1 MSAPDGVHL
10 SSLYNG
16 QQRRTAHEVV
26 RDTLRHAILSGSLPG
41 GSRLVQ
47 ADIAAQLNVSTT
59 PVREAL
65 RDLTSDGLVQF
76 DPHRGAVVYK
86 IDMNELK
93 EIYEIRK
100 ALESLAIRMAA
111 ARITKAQLG
120 EAAALQRKMV
130 KEKDPA
136 VWVTENWKFH
146 SLLEEAANSSRLAG
160 LVKNI
165 QGTAALYVAHSVKLN
180 PKRIQA
186 GNAEHLAILDAMRN
200 GDADKA
206 ADILRQH
213 LDRTLEAILGDS
225 DRVDKRAG
233 APATS
238 RRTTGSRRSL
248 PR

>member
-1 MSAPDGVHL
+1 MSATERVQL
-10 SSLYNG
+10 SSLHND
-16 QQRRTAHEVV
+16 QQRRTAHEIV
-26 RDTLRHAILSGSLPG
+26 RDTLRHAILDGSLPG

-76 DPHRGAVVYK
+76 DPHRGAVVYQ
-86 IDMNELK
+86 IDMGELK

-100 ALESLAIRMAA
+100 ALESLAIRLAA
-111 ARITKAQLG
+111 ARITKEQLV
-120 EAAALQRKMV
+120 EVTALQRKMV

-146 SLLEEAANSSRLAG
+146 SLLEEAAGSSRLAA

-180 PKRIQA
+180 PKRIQE
-186 GNAEHLAILDAMRN
+186 GNAEHRVIVDALRD

-206 ADILRQH
+206 AESLRRH
-213 LDRTLEAILGDS
+213 LDRTLEAILGDNP
-225 DRVDKRAG
+225 RVDKRAG
-233 APATS
+233 APADS
-238 RRTTGSRRSL
+238 RRTTVRRRSL
-248 PR
+248 PK

>member
-1 MSAPDGVHL
+1 MSAPEGVHL

-16 QQRRTAHEVV
+16 EQRRTAHEVV

-47 ADIAAQLNVSTT
+47 TDIAAQLNVSTT

-76 DPHRGAVVYK
+76 DPHHGAVVYA
-86 IDMNELK
+86 IDMDELK

-100 ALESLAIRMAA
+100 ALESLAIRLAVS
-111 ARITKAQLG
+111 RITKAQLE

-136 VWVTENWKFH
+136 AWVTKNWEFH

-165 QGTAALYVAHSVKLN
+165 QGTAALYVAHSVKLE
-180 PKRIQA
+180 PKRIQE
-186 GNAEHLAILDAMRN
+186 GNKEHHAILDAMRN

-213 LDRTLEAILGDS
+213 LDRTLEAILGDN
-225 DRVDKRAG
+225 DREDKRAG
-233 APATS
+233 ATAT

>member
-1 MSAPDGVHL
+1 MSAPNGVHL

-16 QQRRTAHEVV
+16 QQRRTAHEIV
-26 RDTLRHAILSGSLPG
+26 RDTLRHAILNGSLPG

-76 DPHRGAVVYK
+76 DPHRGAVVYE
-86 IDMNELK
+86 IDMDELK

-100 ALESLAIRMAA
+100 ALESLAIRLAT
-111 ARITKAQLG
+111 ARITKAQLA
-120 EAAALQRKMV
+120 EATAVQRQMV
-130 KEKDPA
+130 KVKDPSL
-136 VWVTENWKFH
+136 WVEENWKFH
-146 SLLEEAANSSRLAG
+146 QLLEDAAGSSRLAA

-165 QGTAALYVAHSVKLN
+165 QGTAALYVAHSVRLK
-180 PKRIQA
+180 PKRIQE
-186 GNAEHLAILDAMRN
+186 GNAEHRAILDAMQQ

-206 ADILRQH
+206 ADFLREH

-225 DRVDKRAG
+225 PPVGKRTRG
-233 APATS
+233 PATS
-238 RRTTGSRRSL
+238 RGTTRSRPNL
-248 PR
+248 PK

>member
-1 MSAPDGVHL
+1 
-10 SSLYNG
+10 
-16 QQRRTAHEVV
+16 
-26 RDTLRHAILSGSLPG
+26 LSGSLPG

-86 IDMNELK
+86 IDMDELK

-180 PKRIQA
+180 PKRIQE
-186 GNAEHLAILDAMRN
+186 GNTEHHAILRRDAQRRRGQGRGHPSAASGPN
-200 GDADKA
+200 PRGDPR
-206 ADILRQH
+206 RQC
-213 LDRTLEAILGDS
+213 LGGQA
-225 DRVDKRAG
+225 RRRAG
-233 APATS
+233 C
-238 RRTTGSRRSL
+238 L
-248 PR
+248 PTHDG